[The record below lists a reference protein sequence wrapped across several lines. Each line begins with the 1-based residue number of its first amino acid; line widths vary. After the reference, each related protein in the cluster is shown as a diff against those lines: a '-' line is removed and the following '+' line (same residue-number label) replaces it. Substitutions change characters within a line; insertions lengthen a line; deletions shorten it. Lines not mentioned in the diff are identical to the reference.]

1 MEGENPSLT
10 PQAGHLY
17 VIATP
22 IGNLTDLTERAR
34 TLLDRVDAVAC
45 EDTRVGGALLSKI
58 GLKNRLVAYHDNNE
72 ASMAATLADRLE
84 GGESIAVISDAGT
97 PAISDP
103 GFRLTRECHKRGI
116 TVVPVPGA
124 CAATALLSAS
134 GLPSNGFLFV
144 GFLPPKAAA
153 RRRFLQEHIDFQY
166 TIILYESCH
175 RIEKLM
181 TEMVDLLDGDRCVCI
196 GREIT
201 KRFETIR
208 SGTLSEVSQAFKDGS
223 KKGEFV
229 VIIAPATFTL

>member
-10 PQAGHLY
+10 PLAGHLY
-17 VIATP
+17 VVATP

-34 TLLDRVDAVAC
+34 SILDRVDAVAC
-45 EDTRVGGALLSKI
+45 EDTRVGGALLSKLGI
-58 GLKNRLVAYHDNNE
+58 KNRLVPYHDNNE
-72 ASMAATLADRLE
+72 LSMAVSLADRLE
-84 GGESIAVISDAGT
+84 AGESIAIISDAGT

-103 GFRLTRECHKRGI
+103 GFRLTRECHKRGLS
-116 TVVPVPGA
+116 VVPVPGA

-144 GFLPPKAAA
+144 GFLPPKSAA
-153 RRRFLQEHIDFQY
+153 RRRFLEQHIDFQY

-181 TEMVDLLDGDRCVCI
+181 AEMVDILDAERCVCI
-196 GREIT
+196 GRELT
-201 KRFETIR
+201 KRFETIQ
-208 SGTLSEVSQAFKDGS
+208 SGALSEVNLAFTNGS

-229 VIIAPATFTL
+229 VIIAPASFSL

>member
-10 PQAGHLY
+10 PLAGHLY
-17 VIATP
+17 VVATP

-34 TLLDRVDAVAC
+34 SILDRVDAVAC
-45 EDTRVGGALLSKI
+45 EDTRVGGALLSKLGI
-58 GLKNRLVAYHDNNE
+58 KNRLVPYHDNNE
-72 ASMAATLADRLE
+72 LSMAVSLADRLE
-84 GGESIAVISDAGT
+84 AGESIAIISDAGT

-103 GFRLTRECHKRGI
+103 GFRLTRECHKRGLS
-116 TVVPVPGA
+116 VVPVPGA

-144 GFLPPKAAA
+144 GFLPPKSAA
-153 RRRFLQEHIDFQY
+153 RRRFLEQHIDFQY

-181 TEMVDLLDGDRCVCI
+181 AEMVDILDAKRCVCI
-196 GREIT
+196 GRELT
-201 KRFETIR
+201 KRFETIQ
-208 SGTLSEVSQAFKDGS
+208 SGALSEVNLAFTNGS

-229 VIIAPATFTL
+229 VIIAPASFSL